1 MLSKHVPNEWM
12 NLKVRPAY
20 LQPLVSRPNRLRLLH
35 PVCPGTTPCPARRLS
50 RGLMGL
56 PQCPLRQSHS
66 AWAESGLGRPPGFS
80 LLLAW
85 AESCPHSCQTGLE
98 GSISRACVPK
108 NSVIN
113 TSQCHLSH
121 SPTSLSWG
129 STLLDHVSSEGL
141 EEKPQ
146 DFFCSPKILGQV

>member
-1 MLSKHVPNEWM
+1 MDESGSEACFPAVAGFMTTQVACVRWDDALSPS
-12 NLKVRPAY
+12 LS
-20 LQPLVSRPNRLRLLH
+20 QPLFLCESS
-35 PVCPGTTPCPARRLS
+35 T
-50 RGLMGL
+50 GL
-56 PQCPLRQSHS
+56 PQCPLCQSHS
-66 AWAESGLGRPPGFS
+66 TWAESGLGRPPRFS
-80 LLLAW
+80 LLLVW

-129 STLLDHVSSEGL
+129 STILDHVSSEGL